1 MDEPEEMQKQGPVV
15 VAHLDCASGIS
26 GDMLLG
32 ALVHAGLPLTRLKS
46 ELRKLGL
53 PGYRLSARTVRRAGV
68 EATKVEVR
76 VSGPQPVRQWS
87 DARRIISSSS
97 LPLAIKQD
105 ALRIMKNL
113 FLAEG
118 EVHGRPWSRVHLHE
132 LGAVD
137 CLVDVVGAVAGL
149 QYFGVKHLSCSQV
162 NTGSGHVRTEHGT
175 LPVPAPAT
183 AALLKGVP
191 VYASGPA
198 QELTTPTGAAIL
210 STLSHSFGP
219 LPEMTLL
226 RIGVGAGTRDP
237 ESQPNVLRLFIGSRP
252 VLSRTE
258 SVVVLET
265 NIDDME
271 PRIFEHAMNLLLEAG
286 ALDVY
291 LTPLIMKK
299 SRPAVRMS
307 VISTPESVS
316 DLQSI
321 LLKET
326 TTFGVRAYETS
337 RRILERRWVRV
348 ETPYGRVRT
357 KLGLLEGRVV
367 QRMPEYEDC
376 RRAALR
382 HKVPLKRVLR
392 AAEKASRGVV

>member
-1 MDEPEEMQKQGPVV
+1 
-15 VAHLDCASGIS
+15 
-26 GDMLLG
+26 
-32 ALVHAGLPLTRLKS
+32 
-46 ELRKLGL
+46 
-53 PGYRLSARTVRRAGV
+53 
-68 EATKVEVR
+68 
-76 VSGPQPVRQWS
+76 
-87 DARRIISSSS
+87 
-97 LPLAIKQD
+97 
-105 ALRIMKNL
+105 
-113 FLAEG
+113 
-118 EVHGRPWSRVHLHE
+118 
-132 LGAVD
+132 
-137 CLVDVVGAVAGL
+137 
-149 QYFGVKHLSCSQV
+149 
-162 NTGSGHVRTEHGT
+162 
-175 LPVPAPAT
+175 
-183 AALLKGVP
+183 
-191 VYASGPA
+191 
-198 QELTTPTGAAIL
+198 
-210 STLSHSFGP
+210 
-219 LPEMTLL
+219 
-226 RIGVGAGTRDP
+226 
-237 ESQPNVLRLFIGSRP
+237 PNVLRLFIGSRP